1 MSTYTRSRRRT
12 VLRAAVATAALAGAL
27 LAPSTAA
34 FAADSPKAAD
44 TSKTAGAPKAAA
56 SADTATTTA
65 TATAATAGELVG
77 HPVLADG
84 IKGDLWKKGKGWYHL
99 DVHTAS
105 GMPIASFHVGGPSN
119 QTQDGQQ
126 VRGMWVTLDDSG
138 QVRSWKNPATGHGFD
153 AGGTET
159 REGCTVSWSMGTPFD
174 GVSLRLSNGTSGPV
188 AQLIDGKTART
199 LTTLTTTNRT
209 GLAGGARIK
218 DSDDP
223 KTPQFQMRVVGGQIP
238 WEGVSFPKPPKD
250 CAAKP
255 ATKPTTSA
263 KPTPAAK
270 PASAT
275 TSTPAVSTHNVAQ
288 TSVLP
293 KGGVAAGAEIAQ
305 DGPGNTTA
313 LIAGGASTLALGAAG
328 AGFVALRRRTANQ
341 N

>member
-27 LAPSTAA
+27 LAPTAAA
-34 FAADSPKAAD
+34 FAADAPKAAD
-44 TSKTAGAPKAAA
+44 AQKTAGAPKAADSARPTA
-56 SADTATTTA
+56 SAQVKEAD
-65 TATAATAGELVG
+65 GELVG

-84 IKGDLWKKGKGWYHL
+84 TKGDLWKKGKGWYYL
-99 DVHTAS
+99 DLHTAS

-119 QTQDGQQ
+119 RTQDGQQ
-126 VRGMWVTLDDSG
+126 VRRMWVTLDGSG
-138 QVRSWKNPATGHGFD
+138 QVHSWKNPAGGHGFD

-159 REGCTVSWSMGTPFD
+159 REGCTVSWGMGTPYE
-174 GVSLRLSNGTSGPV
+174 GISLQLSNGASGPV
-188 AQLIDGKTART
+188 AELIDTKTART
-199 LTTLTTTNRT
+199 LTTLTTANRT

-223 KTPQFQMRVVGGQIP
+223 KTPQFQMRVIGGQIP

-255 ATKPTTSA
+255 TAKPTTPA

-275 TSTPAVSTHNVAQ
+275 TSTSAVSTHNVAQ

-305 DGPGNTTA
+305 DSPGNTTA